1 MVKAVIFDMYETLI
15 TLFESPV
22 YFGTQIAEDLGME
35 QHAFLKIWNQ
45 TESDR
50 SVGKVSLEEA
60 LELVMRENHCYDEKL
75 LKMAA
80 EKRLAAKREN
90 FNHMHPDIL
99 PMLSAL
105 KQEKI
110 KIGLISNCFSEE
122 AEAIR
127 QSVLFPFFDIACLS
141 YEQGIQKPD
150 EEIYKR
156 CMTGLDVLPDE
167 CIYVGDGG
175 SHELEAA
182 EQLGM
187 KALQAT
193 WYLKEGT
200 TQPVKELPDFPH
212 VDTPMGVLKYVRL
225 GCA

>member
-1 MVKAVIFDMYETLI
+1 MIKAAIFDMYETLI

-35 QHAFLKIWNQ
+35 QKSFLEIWNRM
-45 TESDR
+45 ESDR
-50 SVGKVSLEEA
+50 SIGKLSLEEA
-60 LELVMRENHCYDEKL
+60 LEQIMRQNRCFDDRL
-75 LKMAA
+75 LHIAA
-80 EKRLAAKREN
+80 EKRIATKREN
-90 FNHMHPDIL
+90 FKHIHPEIL
-99 PMLSAL
+99 PMLSGL
-105 KQEKI
+105 KQENI

-127 QSVLFPFFDIACLS
+127 QSVLFPFFDAAYLS

-150 EEIYKR
+150 EEIYRR
-156 CMTGLDVLPDE
+156 CMTGLDVLPEE
-167 CIYVGDGG
+167 CIYIGDGG

-182 EQLGM
+182 EQIGM

-200 TQPVKELPDFPH
+200 TQPVKRLSDFLQLER
-212 VDTPMGVLKYVRL
+212 PMEVLAYIR
-225 GCA
+225 

>member
-1 MVKAVIFDMYETLI
+1 MYETLI

-35 QHAFLKIWNQ
+35 QNAFLEIWNQ
-45 TESDR
+45 MESDR
-50 SVGKVSLEEA
+50 SIGKLSLEEA
-60 LELVMRENHCYDEKL
+60 LEQIMRQNRCFDDRL
-75 LKMAA
+75 LHIAA
-80 EKRLAAKREN
+80 EKRIATKCEN
-90 FNHMHPDIL
+90 FKHIHPEIL
-99 PMLSAL
+99 PMLSGL
-105 KQEKI
+105 KQENI

-127 QSVLFPFFDIACLS
+127 QSVLFPFFDAAYLS

-150 EEIYKR
+150 EEIYRR
-156 CMTGLDVLPDE
+156 CMTGLDVLPEE

-182 EQLGM
+182 EQIGM

-200 TQPVKELPDFPH
+200 TQPVKRLPDFLQLER
-212 VDTPMGVLKYVRL
+212 PMEVLAYIR
-225 GCA
+225 